1 MTYENVQTHRVT
13 IDISEP
19 NAFPQG
25 RLDTDRVESTT
36 EADIAR
42 HIAEDAAE
50 AAQDATRNTEQVCK
64 R

>member
-1 MTYENVQTHRVT
+1 MKTHRIT
-13 IDISEP
+13 IDISAP

-25 RLDTDRVESTT
+25 RFDADRVESTT

-50 AAQDATRNTEQVCK
+50 AAQHATRYAQQV
-64 R
+64 RAADDA